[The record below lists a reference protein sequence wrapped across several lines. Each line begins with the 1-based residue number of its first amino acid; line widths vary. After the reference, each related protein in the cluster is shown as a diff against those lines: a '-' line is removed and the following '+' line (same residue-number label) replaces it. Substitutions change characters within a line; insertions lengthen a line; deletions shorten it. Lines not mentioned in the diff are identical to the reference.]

1 MDHPILSIHEFAEH
15 LRRKADDWGCEVR
28 EMIGL
33 EPNRRPH
40 REGTLGTIAQ
50 SGGNGAAPL
59 IARSNSPAQDVSYGP
74 SSRMVD
80 HAWG

>member
-15 LRRKADDWGCEVR
+15 LRRKADDWGCEVC
-28 EMIGL
+28 EMIGF
-33 EPNRRPH
+33 EPNRRLNW
-40 REGTLGTIAQ
+40 EGSRGIFGQ
-50 SGGNGAAPL
+50 SGPNGAGLFMAC
-59 IARSNSPAQDVSYGP
+59 SNTPVHEASYGP